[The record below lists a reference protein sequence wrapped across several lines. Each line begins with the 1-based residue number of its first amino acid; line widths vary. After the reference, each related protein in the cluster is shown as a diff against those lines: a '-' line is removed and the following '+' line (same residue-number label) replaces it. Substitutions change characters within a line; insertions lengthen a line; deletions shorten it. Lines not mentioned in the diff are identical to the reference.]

1 MPDITAN
8 GVNLYYEE
16 SGAAD
21 APIILLVMGLGAQMI
36 AWPDD
41 FIQGL
46 VGKGY
51 RIIHY
56 DNRDVGMSQRME
68 GAATPHLV
76 WTMFKARLGL
86 PVSVPYTLTD
96 MAADGIALLDAL
108 GIQKAHVVGASMGGM
123 IVQLMAANH
132 AERLWSMTSIM
143 SSSGASGLPGARPD
157 IQRRFMV
164 KRSPDASR
172 DEAVAFGADL
182 VNAFSFP
189 DPARP
194 DGAHAEMAGKAFD
207 RGYYPIGTR
216 RQLLAIIADGSRVER
231 LKKIKVPTLVVHGG
245 ADPLVPKEGSEDI
258 ARHIPGA
265 RLEIIDEMAHDLPPS
280 QVGRMV
286 DLIAGHAIAATQND
300 RSPEHQSPATASVE
314 GRVSA

>member
-1 MPDITAN
+1 MPTVTAN
-8 GVNLYYEE
+8 DIDLYYEDN
-16 SGAAD
+16 GPAD
-21 APIILLVMGLGAQMI
+21 APVILLVMGLGAQMI
-36 AWPDD
+36 AWPDE
-41 FIQGL
+41 FIHGL

-51 RIIHY
+51 RVIHY

-68 GAATPHLV
+68 EAQAPNLV
-76 WTMFKARLGL
+76 WTMFKARLGF

-96 MAADGIALLDAL
+96 MAADGIGLLDAL
-108 GIQKAHVVGASMGGM
+108 GIEKAHVVGASMGGM

-132 AERLWSMTSIM
+132 RERLLSMTSIM
-143 SSSGASGLPGARPD
+143 SSSGAPGLPGARAD

-182 VNAFSFP
+182 VQSFSYP

-194 DGAHAEMAGKAFD
+194 ENAHAEMTTKAFD
-207 RGYYPIGTR
+207 RGYYPVGTR

-231 LKKIKVPTLVVHGG
+231 LKTITTPTLVVHGG

-286 DLIAGHAIAATQND
+286 DLIADH
-300 RSPEHQSPATASVE
+300 ATASAPLAV
-314 GRVSA
+314 V